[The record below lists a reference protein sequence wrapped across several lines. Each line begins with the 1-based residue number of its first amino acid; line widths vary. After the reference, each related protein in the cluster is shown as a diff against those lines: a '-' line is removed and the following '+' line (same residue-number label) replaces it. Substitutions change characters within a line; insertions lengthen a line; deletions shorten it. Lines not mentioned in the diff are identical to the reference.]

1 MVVVF
6 GVATKIILTLI
17 VKGGVI
23 QQYQV
28 MIRVPV
34 GMLNITMSVHIQKP
48 HKYLMIVVIRQRTTV
63 INIRLLLPLSIEFK
77 RYFA

>member
-1 MVVVF
+1 MAVVF
-6 GVATKIILTLI
+6 GVATKITLTLI
-17 VKGGVI
+17 VKDGVI

-34 GMLNITMSVHIQKP
+34 GMLNITMSVRIQKP
-48 HKYLMIVVIRQRTTV
+48 HKYLMIVVTRQRTTV
-63 INIRLLLPLSIEFK
+63 TNNRLLLPLSSEFK